1 MSRETRLARV
11 GELQGT
17 RAGFVSRIVATALDV
32 GVLLLIQMA
41 IVAFV
46 ALATW
51 VLTGSA
57 ELDIEAPPPL
67 AALALSIA
75 LAVAYFGYFWSTT
88 GRTVGEQILG
98 LRTLTEHVS
107 RVPTLRAYVRACLT
121 VAFPIGLLWVLFS
134 RKNASIQDVLC
145 GTAVIYD
152 WSYHPPAS

>member
-11 GELQGT
+11 DELQGT
-17 RAGFVSRIVATALDV
+17 RAGFVSRILAAALDL
-32 GVLLLIQMA
+32 GVILLVQMA

-57 ELDIEAPPPL
+57 EFNIDPPL
-67 AALALSIA
+67 PLVAAVLSIA
-75 LAVAYFGYFWSTT
+75 LTVVYFGYFWSTT

-107 RVPTLRAYVRACLT
+107 RVPALRAYVRACLT

-134 RKNASIQDVLC
+134 RKNASIQDLLC
-145 GTAVIYD
+145 STAVIYD
-152 WSYHPPAS
+152 WAYHPPAS